1 MTGLVFLH
9 GWGFGASTWDRWLAD
24 FGSRPLHCLD
34 AGYYGPANLSLPENP
49 NGWIGI
55 GHSLGFARLAQFPI
69 RWKALVGLGAFLH
82 FCPTAQFPTGTPAA
96 TLDSMTARLDISACD
111 VLARFQKR
119 CGLKIAT
126 APSPTPEGL
135 TRLRT
140 DLLALRDLDMAPLA
154 CPTLLLHAKDDRI
167 APVVLAEEAH
177 KRTPGARLTVL
188 ETGGHAL
195 HLIQHEFCAQQVREF
210 LHELG

>member
-9 GWGFGASTWDRWLAD
+9 GWGFGASTWGRWLAD
-24 FGSRPLHCLD
+24 FSSRTHHCLD
-34 AGYYGPANLSLPENP
+34 TGYYGPANLLLPDNP
-49 NGWIGI
+49 DGWIGI
-55 GHSLGFARLAQFPI
+55 GHSFGFARLTQFPL

-82 FCPTAQFPTGTPAA
+82 FCPTVQFPVGTPAPI
-96 TLDSMTARLDISACD
+96 LDAMTERLDISAGD

-119 CGLKIAT
+119 CGLKEAT

-140 DLLALRDLDMAPLA
+140 DLLALRDLDMAPPA
-154 CPTLLLHAKDDRI
+154 CPTLFLHAKDDRI
-167 APVVLAEEAH
+167 APVVLADEAH
-177 KRTPGARLTVL
+177 RRTPVARLEVL

-195 HLIQHEFCAQQVREF
+195 HLTQHDFCVQHVREF